1 VKQQSLRN
9 SLKLIQ
15 HGLEKVEETA
25 LMLAALNG
33 QVEASLHFVL

>member
-15 HGLEKVEETA
+15 HGLEA